1 MFTSKSV
8 RKLQALSS
16 IQSKKL
22 TTLGVALATQ
32 FIIQLVLVSSGLYL
46 LLR

>member
-1 MFTSKSV
+1 MFTSQSV

-22 TTLGVALATQ
+22 GMFGVALATQ
-32 FIIQLVLVSSGLYL
+32 FMIQLVLVSGGLYL